1 MVRRAVL
8 TCAVLASLWPAMPAR
23 ASSGADIHI
32 GALAVPHANVAPPID
47 GTLDSPSWKN
57 AAVAHLTYDL
67 RDHALATQ
75 DTTVYTM
82 SDDAYLYVAVDAKQN
97 IPVRATE

>member
-32 GALAVPHANVAPPID
+32 GALAVPHTNVAPPID

-67 RDHALATQ
+67 RDHALVF
-75 DTTVYTM
+75 TVV
-82 SDDAYLYVAVDAKQN
+82 LPNIAVHSRTAC
-97 IPVRATE
+97 PT